1 MMQIEQIRPGMTLH
15 SDIHDTSGRL
25 LTKADTVLTKKHIKI
40 LKTWGV
46 TQAKIKDDN
55 AQDEAQLPDQNPPSD
70 AEIEQ
75 ATEIANHLF
84 SQTNRDH
91 PVMQQLLSISVQ
103 QIAARLGMERN

>member
-1 MMQIEQIRPGMTLH
+1 MMQIEQVQPGMTLH

-25 LTKADTVLTKKHIKI
+25 LTKADTVLTEKHIKT

-46 TQAKIKDDN
+46 TQAQIKDDKE
-55 AQDEAQLPDQNPPSD
+55 QSEAQTPDQIIPSD

-75 ATEIANHLF
+75 AKEMASYLF

-103 QIAARLGMERN
+103 QIVIRLGMERR